1 MNTIEE
7 TKRRLEVMDSLKVQL
22 SDCLKGIMMGG
33 SMGFGQNYSV
43 HEKSD
48 IDLVLICD
56 KDNVDLLLE
65 KPFFSG
71 SISPEVAQLFKDSTI
86 NLFWN
91 TKTVNGI
98 EVNAFVYEPAA
109 YRSFCLLKGDLQIFI
124 KTKPADTQSAYGFDG
139 TKLTFN
145 RNVRAF
151 KDGFL
156 FTKPSLANGKFWGGV
171 PRQDFFYSGV
181 IVHETD
187 GFLSKLEKEV
197 WAAVVGQLIKE
208 HGTTVDLKS
217 FNILNTHFTFQT
229 APERLPQVLIEK
241 INTRTNEEI
250 QVLSS

>member
-7 TKRRLEVMDSLKVQL
+7 TKRRLEVMDTVKVQL

-43 HEKSD
+43 HENSD

-56 KDNVDLLLE
+56 KDKVDLLLE

-71 SISPEVAQLFKDSTI
+71 SISPEVAQLFKESKI

-91 TKTVNGI
+91 TKTIDGI
-98 EVNAFVYEPAA
+98 EVNAFVYETTA
-109 YRSFCLLKGDLQIFI
+109 YRNFCLLKGDLQIFI
-124 KTKPADTQSAYGFDG
+124 KTKPADTQSAYSFDG
-139 TKLTFN
+139 TKITFD
-145 RNVRAF
+145 RNVRVF
-151 KDGFL
+151 DDGYL
-156 FTKPSLANGKFWGGV
+156 FTKPGLANGKFWGGV

-197 WAAVVGQLIKE
+197 WAAVV
-208 HGTTVDLKS
+208 
-217 FNILNTHFTFQT
+217 
-229 APERLPQVLIEK
+229 
-241 INTRTNEEI
+241 
-250 QVLSS
+250 